1 MASSINE
8 SANCCAW
15 LRTLTAWSV
24 ARSVGASESSECSSW
39 FLCQLVLLGERR
51 NLGLE
56 YFQVVSEPGHEGAD
70 LVWVEAA
77 EPHSE
82 ILAAYVFVDWSVYA
96 VGPFC
101 SSLRALRY
109 YRDLHGVI

>member
-39 FLCQLVLLGERR
+39 FLCQGLVLLGERR

-70 LVWVEAA
+70 LAWVQAA

-82 ILAAYVFVDWSVYA
+82 IRAAYVFCRPA
-96 VGPFC
+96 TGRIP
-101 SSLRALRY
+101 AEA
-109 YRDLHGVI
+109 